1 MALSILGLTLAYLL
15 GAIPIGYLVTKAA
28 SGLDIR
34 SHGSGNIGATNVLR
48 ILGKGPAVATL
59 LGDAAKGWGAV
70 WLAGGLGGPEPAWAA
85 AGAILAVVGHC
96 WSVFL
101 GFTGGK
107 GVATGFGAFLALTPL
122 AAALTLPVWAVVAA
136 AFRYVSLASLAA
148 AGCLPVA
155 AFLFGYPA
163 ASVLAAL
170 VAAVI
175 VVARHRDNFTRLFS
189 GTERKLGTRVSLS

>member
-48 ILGKGPAVATL
+48 TLGRGPAVATL

-85 AGAILAVVGHC
+85 GGALLAVVGHC

-122 AAALTLPVWAVVAA
+122 AAALTLPVWAAVAA

-148 AGCLPVA
+148 AGCLPLGVL
-155 AFLFGYPA
+155 LFGYPV
-163 ASVLAAL
+163 ASALAAL
-170 VAAVI
+170 AVAAL
-175 VVARHRDNFTRLFS
+175 VVERHRENLGRLLS